1 MSADRRPRVV
11 ISMGDPGGIGPE
23 VVVKALCDAGLR
35 ARARVRVL
43 GPAWAMS
50 AAARRGGLKEFWSVV
65 PAGVRGADAD
75 DGVVV
80 VDSGEVGPFEA
91 KATARGGAIS
101 FRAVEEAIRLARL
114 PADDDDRADA
124 IVTAPISKEAWA
136 LAGHREFP
144 GHTER
149 LAARFGR
156 GGAGES
162 APGVAMMFHAPGVRE
177 GAPTLNV
184 VLVTAHVP
192 LARVRESITMG
203 RVLEVIRLGA
213 EAMQRLGVREPRL
226 AVCGLNPHA
235 GEAGLLGDDEER
247 VIGPAVEAA
256 CELGLDVRGPFP
268 GDTIFGQALKGRFD
282 LVVAM
287 YHDQGLIP
295 VKLLAFDRAVNVTI
309 GLKGIGGAPAVRTS
323 PDHGTAYDIAGA
335 DRADPG
341 SMHAALALAIRMA
354 SRG

>member
-1 MSADRRPRVV
+1 MSADARPRLA

-50 AAARRGGLKEFWSVV
+50 AAARRGGLKEFWTVV
-65 PAGVRGADAD
+65 PAGARVGPDE

-80 VDSGEVGPFEA
+80 VDSGEVGPFEP
-91 KATARGGAIS
+91 KATSRGGEVS

-114 PADDDDRADA
+114 PAEDEDRADA

-136 LAGHREFP
+136 LAGHRAFA
-144 GHTER
+144 GHTEL
-149 LAARFGR
+149 LAARFG
-156 GGAGES
+156 AGDGER
-162 APGVAMMFHAPGVRE
+162 APGVAMMFHAPSVRE
-177 GAPTLNV
+177 GVPALNV

-213 EAMQRLGVREPRL
+213 EAMRRLGVREPRI

-268 GDTIFGQALKGRFD
+268 GDTIFGQAVKGRFD

-309 GLKGIGGAPAVRTS
+309 GLRGVDGRPAIRTS